1 VNREEKAA
9 AVADLQ
15 GRFKQAKVTL
25 LATSN
30 GLSVAKMQQLRR
42 ALKQVGGEYKVAK
55 NTFTRRAIENTA
67 YKRLEGMLEGPTG
80 LVFGYADPVA
90 VAKVL
95 VKFAEDNDK
104 LSIKGAVLDEE
115 VLEPATISE
124 LAKLPAREV
133 LLAMLL
139 GVFQAPATQ
148 LLRTMQEP
156 GASMARLLDRVRE
169 GLEAKSS

>member
-1 VNREEKAA
+1 MNREEKAA